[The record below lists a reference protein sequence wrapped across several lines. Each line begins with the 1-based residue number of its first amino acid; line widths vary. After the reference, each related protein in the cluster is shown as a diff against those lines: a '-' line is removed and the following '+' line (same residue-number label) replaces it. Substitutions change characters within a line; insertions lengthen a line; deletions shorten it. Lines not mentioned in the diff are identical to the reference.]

1 MPTWTDE
8 RPRRQHD
15 RNRQPDSRSTAEP
28 RNLDECAVENATPRC
43 GPHAGFDAELNP
55 IDDEHINTH
64 GSER

>member
-15 RNRQPDSRSTAEP
+15 RTRQPDSRPTAEP
-28 RNLDECAVENATPRC
+28 RNLDESLVENATPPR

>member
-8 RPRRQHD
+8 SPRRTQD
-15 RNRQPDSRSTAEP
+15 RDRQPISRPTDEP
-28 RNLDECAVENATPRC
+28 RNSDAAAVIAAAPPT
-43 GPHAGFDAELNP
+43 HAGYDAELNP

>member
-15 RNRQPDSRSTAEP
+15 RDRQPGSRPAAEP
-28 RNLDECAVENATPRC
+28 RNLDARAVENATPRR
-43 GPHAGFDAELNP
+43 GPHAGYDAELNP
-55 IDDEHINTH
+55 IDDEYINTH

>member
-15 RNRQPDSRSTAEP
+15 RDRQPGSRLPAEP
-28 RNLDECAVENATPRC
+28 RNLDADTVENASAPPS
-43 GPHAGFDAELNP
+43 PHAGYDAELNP
-55 IDDEHINTH
+55 IDDENINTH